1 MKLQGTKVW
10 DDWNNELDLR
20 PDNAENVITLTVSRR
35 ADAQPGENNAIGLQT
50 LAEGS
55 YEVEWNTENNPWT
68 YTITGNV
75 KRELERYAPNGMPWI
90 YQVTET
96 ISDPYDYYNA
106 STKMVTFGTTPDGE
120 GFLTISETATPITNS
135 LKTSVTFQKKWVD
148 EDNKEISTDY
158 FGEVTVDFK
167 LQVAFD
173 NEMAL

>member
-1 MKLQGTKVW
+1 
-10 DDWNNELDLR
+10 
-20 PDNAENVITLTVSRR
+20 
-35 ADAQPGENNAIGLQT
+35 
-50 LAEGS
+50 
-55 YEVEWNTENNPWT
+55 
-68 YTITGNV
+68 
-75 KRELERYAPNGMPWI
+75 MPWI

-167 LQVAFD
+167 LQVSTDETKWNDIPDFFTNDEEPAGGEPAEDGKVYVSPEKVWDLSKEGTYQGSVTEANDWKHTFS
-173 NEMAL
+173 NPAPGGEGWQ